1 MISGEN
7 KVSDND
13 FPTIIGPDAKFK
25 GELSFEKGV
34 KILGSFEGRI
44 STKGNLVVASEGS
57 IQADV
62 EAGTITVE
70 GEINGNISAEDLVE
84 LKNSA
89 RLQGDLR
96 CERLIVV
103 DGAHFIGHC
112 NVGGEAAGKTE
123 PSKKAPVQTPQP
135 AHRPSPTPMPTPL
148 DSKKTA
154 D

>member
-13 FPTIIGPDAKFK
+13 FPTVIGPDAKFK

-44 STKGNLVVASEGS
+44 STKGNLVVASEGA

-70 GEINGNISAEDLVE
+70 GEINGNVAAQDLVE

-112 NVGGEAAGKTE
+112 NVGGDAVDKTA
-123 PSKKAPVQTPQP
+123 PPKKSPVQMQQP
-135 AHRPSPTPMPTPL
+135 VHQPGPAPLPTPL

>member
-13 FPTIIGPDAKFK
+13 FPTIIGPDASFK

-44 STKGNLVVASEGS
+44 STKGNLVVAAEGA

-70 GEINGNISAEDLVE
+70 GEINGNISAGDLVE

-103 DGAHFIGHC
+103 DGAHFVGHC
-112 NVGGEAAGKTE
+112 NVGSDAAGEAAS
-123 PSKKAPVQTPQP
+123 PKKAPVQSPQP
-135 AHRPSPTPMPTPL
+135 VHRPAPAPMPTNI
-148 DSKKTA
+148 DSNKTA

>member
-13 FPTIIGPDAKFK
+13 FPTIIGPDASFK

-70 GEINGNISAEDLVE
+70 GEINGNISAGDLVE

-103 DGAHFIGHC
+103 DGAHFVGHC
-112 NVGGEAAGKTE
+112 DVGSEAA
-123 PSKKAPVQTPQP
+123 A
-135 AHRPSPTPMPTPL
+135 
-148 DSKKTA
+148 SKKTPGQVPQPVHKPTPTPTQTPIDSNKTA

>member
-13 FPTIIGPDAKFK
+13 FPTIIGTDASFK

-70 GEINGNISAEDLVE
+70 GEINGNISAQDLVE

-103 DGAHFIGHC
+103 DGAHFVGHC
-112 NVGGEAAGKTE
+112 NVGSDAAA
-123 PSKKAPVQTPQP
+123 PKKAPVQAPQP
-135 AHRPSPTPMPTPL
+135 VHGPTPTPMPTPI
-148 DSKKTA
+148 DSNKTA

>member
-44 STKGNLVVASEGS
+44 STKGNLVVASEGA

-103 DGAHFIGHC
+103 DGAHFVGHC
-112 NVGGEAAGKTE
+112 DVGSVAAGEAAA
-123 PSKKAPVQTPQP
+123 PKKAPQPVQRPTPTQTP
-135 AHRPSPTPMPTPL
+135 T
-148 DSKKTA
+148 DSNKTA

>member
-44 STKGNLVVASEGS
+44 NTKGNLVVASEGV

-70 GEINGNISAEDLVE
+70 GEINGNVAAQDLVE

-112 NVGGEAAGKTE
+112 NVGGEATGKTE
-123 PSKKAPVQTPQP
+123 PPKKAPVQMPQS
-135 AHRPSPTPMPTPL
+135 AHRPGPTPMPTPL
-148 DSKKTA
+148 DSKKTV

>member
-13 FPTIIGPDAKFK
+13 FPTIIGPDASFK

-44 STKGNLVVASEGS
+44 STKGNLVVAAEGA

-70 GEINGNISAEDLVE
+70 GEINGNISAGDLVE

-103 DGAHFIGHC
+103 DGAHFVGHC
-112 NVGGEAAGKTE
+112 NVGSDAAGEAAS
-123 PSKKAPVQTPQP
+123 PKKAPVQAPQP
-135 AHRPSPTPMPTPL
+135 VHKPAPAPMPTPI
-148 DSKKTA
+148 DSNKTA

>member
-1 MISGEN
+1 M
-7 KVSDND
+7 SDND

-44 STKGNLVVASEGS
+44 STKGNLVVAAEGA

-103 DGAHFIGHC
+103 DGAHFVGHC
-112 NVGGEAAGKTE
+112 NVGSDASSEAAA
-123 PSKKAPVQTPQP
+123 PKKAPVQAPQP
-135 AHRPSPTPMPTPL
+135 VHRPAPAPMPTHI
-148 DSKKTA
+148 DNNKTA